1 MPSTL
6 HDLSFEQ
13 LAAALELREDSQ
25 AHLAAKAE
33 ITVRQLRALLE
44 AAEAQKRAAEAQ
56 ERAAEA
62 SASSATAVQRSSHLI
77 LAFIVICFRLCRY
90 GFGNRVR
97 IFGILC
103 LSLSHPSAIKP
114 AERTKAALFS
124 AFDPPGKTRSRRS
137 WGFYARAL
145 RFSQRPTPKR
155 ESRLSALDAEGN
167 NDFFLVK
174 PGAARHW

>member
-33 ITVRQLRALLE
+33 ITIRQMRALLE
-44 AAEAQKRAAEAQ
+44 AAEAQKRAADAQ

-77 LAFIVICFRLCRY
+77 LAFIVVAFASV
-90 GFGNRVR
+90 FVAMV
-97 IFGILC
+97 
-103 LSLSHPSAIKP
+103 SAIG
-114 AERTKAALFS
+114 AAFS
-124 AFDPPGKTRSRRS
+124 AYYS
-137 WGFYARAL
+137 YLAL
-145 RFSQRPTPKR
+145 IQPK
-155 ESRLSALDAEGN
+155 
-167 NDFFLVK
+167 
-174 PGAARHW
+174 

>member
-62 SASSATAVQRSSHLI
+62 SATSATAVQRSSHLI
-77 LAFIVICFRLCRY
+77 LAFIVVAFASV
-90 GFGNRVR
+90 FVAMV
-97 IFGILC
+97 
-103 LSLSHPSAIKP
+103 SAIG
-114 AERTKAALFS
+114 S
-124 AFDPPGKTRSRRS
+124 AFRHIMPI
-137 WGFYARAL
+137 
-145 RFSQRPTPKR
+145 SQPSIRDKA
-155 ESRLSALDAEGN
+155 S
-167 NDFFLVK
+167 
-174 PGAARHW
+174 